1 MEYWRRFTKARW
13 RLQRARRASR
23 MSRPTRPISSFRRS
37 QSRRTARDLLN
48 TLASVAE
55 KKAAFRSLSDSW
67 ADTTTPHGRLML
79 TVLGGLAEF
88 RARAYSRPNRGG
100 SRARERARGAAR
112 AEAEADP
119 ASSPRLW
126 GAVTQ
131 ASRWLRLAD
140 PATLP
145 IQPYRACASR
155 RRASSS
161 SFFRGG
167 TQSRQARSTATF
179 PHTRRWVG

>member
-1 MEYWRRFTKARW
+1 VVFIPVRCDRCYDRSGHLNIIRRQAPDVPPSRWLGGGRVGVLAPLYESSLEAATGATRIPNVQTNKADIIIST
-13 RLQRARRASR
+13 LSVTPDRARSLEHAG
-23 MSRPTRPISSFRRS
+23 FRCR
-37 QSRRTARDLLN
+37 
-48 TLASVAE
+48 E
-55 KKAAFRSLSDSW
+55 EAAFRSLSDSW

-145 IQPYRACASR
+145 IQP
-155 RRASSS
+155 
-161 SFFRGG
+161 
-167 TQSRQARSTATF
+167 
-179 PHTRRWVG
+179 